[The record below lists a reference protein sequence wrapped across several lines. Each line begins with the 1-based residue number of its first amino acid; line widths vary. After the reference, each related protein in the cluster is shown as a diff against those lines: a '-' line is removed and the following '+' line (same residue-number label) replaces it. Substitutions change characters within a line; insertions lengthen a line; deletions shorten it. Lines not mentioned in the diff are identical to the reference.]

1 MRLGLTVADALG
13 TAELGSLVTTCGIFM
28 FIAFIHGPI
37 ASGKHTIGT
46 HLSAMTGLPLFH
58 NHIAV
63 DAALSLFPFGTDAF
77 KKMRAAIWLTAFA
90 EAAKSGR
97 SFIFTFSPE
106 STVDATL
113 IDQLAN
119 AVASHGGKI
128 AFIELRCSR
137 EAILKRLGSA
147 SRSRFNKLTDPDLFV
162 QIDRDGG
169 FDFPPMPSPLLSID
183 SEAASPESAAASIAA
198 ALSTFE

>member
-1 MRLGLTVADALG
+1 
-13 TAELGSLVTTCGIFM
+13 M
-28 FIAFIHGPI
+28 FIAFIHGPV
-37 ASGKHTIGT
+37 ASGKYTVGT
-46 HLSAMTGLPLFH
+46 HVSSMTGLPLFH

-63 DAALSLFPFGTDAF
+63 DAALSLFPFGTEPF

-90 EAAKSGR
+90 EAAKSGQ

-106 STVDATL
+106 ATVDVTL
-113 IDQLAN
+113 IDQLID
-119 AVASHGGKI
+119 AVASYGGQI

-137 EAILKRLGSA
+137 DAILKRLDSK
-147 SRSRFNKLTDPDLFV
+147 SRSRFNKLTDSDLFV

-169 FDFPPMPSPLLSID
+169 FDFPPLPSPLLSID
-183 SEAASPESAAASIAA
+183 TEATNPESAAASIVA

>member
-1 MRLGLTVADALG
+1 
-13 TAELGSLVTTCGIFM
+13 M
-28 FIAFIHGPI
+28 FIAFIYGPV

-46 HLSAMTGLPLFH
+46 HLSSMTGLPLFH

-63 DAALSLFPFGTDAF
+63 DAALSLFPFGTDSF
-77 KKMRAAIWLTAFA
+77 KKMRAAIWLTAFS
-90 EAAKSGR
+90 EAAKSGQ

-106 STVDATL
+106 ATVNATL
-113 IDQLAN
+113 IDQLTDA
-119 AVASHGGKI
+119 AASHGGKI

-137 EAILKRLGSA
+137 DALLKRLGGEGRA
-147 SRSRFNKLTDPDLFV
+147 RFNKLTDPDLFV

-183 SEAASPESAAASIAA
+183 TEAESPESAAAFIVA